1 MSANV
6 NAPANNVYTNMQTW
20 QKENKQVED
29 VYMHAVELEQQA
41 MMTGDIEQRSIFQQ
55 ESKETMA
62 QYEDMAAEVPI
73 FFDMLE
79 GESVKEYDNKLK
91 ELAFGEL
98 FAKDTDE
105 SGTVSYEEY
114 AMAELADLD
123 EDASEEEIL
132 DTLERSY
139 YLFNGINKATKK
151 GDDGE
156 ISAAELAFFYK
167 NMDKADG
174 GFDAYIDYGYA
185 LDYVEDITYEGKKK
199 LKGNIDTQ
207 RIDNLFQNVMS
218 N

>member
-1 MSANV
+1 MATDV
-6 NAPANNVYTNMQTW
+6 NATDANVYTNMQAW
-20 QKENKQVED
+20 QKDNQQVED
-29 VYMHAVELEQQA
+29 LYIHGAELQQKA
-41 MMTGDIEQRSIFQQ
+41 LMTGDIEQRSIFQQ
-55 ESKETMA
+55 EHKETMA
-62 QYEDMAAEVPI
+62 QYEDMAADVPI

-79 GESVKEYDNKLK
+79 GEDVEEYDNKLK

-98 FAKDTDE
+98 FAKDADE

-114 AMAELADLD
+114 ALAKLADL
-123 EDASEEEIL
+123 EENASEEEIL
-132 DTLERSY
+132 DTLVDSY

-174 GFDAYIDYGYA
+174 FDGFIDYGYA
-185 LDYVEDITYEGKKK
+185 LDYVENIADEGKEK

-207 RIDNLFQNVMS
+207 RIDNLFQDVMS